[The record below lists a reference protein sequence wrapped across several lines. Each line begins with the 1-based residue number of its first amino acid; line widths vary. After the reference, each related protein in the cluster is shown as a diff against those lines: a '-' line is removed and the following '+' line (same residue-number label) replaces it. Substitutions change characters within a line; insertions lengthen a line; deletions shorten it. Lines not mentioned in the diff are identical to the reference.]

1 MRYYMLRKILNVF
14 HLSKKEEISMQSRN
28 KSDDELED
36 SLWEI
41 KDVYDFDTEEIQVS
55 IDAYRKRK
63 SGK

>member
-1 MRYYMLRKILNVF
+1 MLRKILNVF